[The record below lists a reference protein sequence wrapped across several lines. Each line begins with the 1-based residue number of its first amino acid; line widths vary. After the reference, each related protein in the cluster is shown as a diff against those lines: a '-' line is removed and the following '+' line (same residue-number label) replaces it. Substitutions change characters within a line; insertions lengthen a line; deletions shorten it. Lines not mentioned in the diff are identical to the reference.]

1 MNYQINKIKS
11 YEMNLIVTLDQK
23 DLDHHLNE
31 AKKHLANNLK
41 IEGFR
46 LGKAPLEITKDR
58 LDKEEV
64 LNTAFNFAFKQSFGD
79 ILIKEKI
86 DLIDAGKFE
95 VKENSPI
102 RMTYSVSLTVFPEF
116 KLADYKNIRVK
127 KNEVFVSEEE
137 IGKTL
142 EFIRNSKKQNG
153 VLLPELTNEFAK
165 SLGQFRDLKQ
175 LNESV
180 GEGLKEE
187 KEIKESQ
194 RIQAFV
200 LDKIAEATKIEVP
213 PSLIDRQLDQMILD
227 LDADLHRDGME
238 LGLFLAKINKTQEEL
253 RNEWKPKAELLV
265 KKALIMKKISKI
277 EGIKIDPE
285 EVKLKMGRFFQNFS
299 TPDEIQK
306 NIDLEKLTGQIE
318 EILLNQKVLSFL
330 EKEAIQN

>member
-1 MNYQINKIKS
+1 MKYQINKIRS
-11 YEMNLIVTLDQK
+11 YQADLIVTLDQK
-23 DLDHHLNE
+23 DLDYYLNE
-31 AKKHLANNLK
+31 ARKHLANNLK
-41 IEGFR
+41 IKGFR
-46 LGKAPLEITKDR
+46 PGKAPLEITKDK

-95 VKENSPI
+95 VKENSPVQ
-102 RMTYSVSLTVFPEF
+102 MTYSVSLTVFPEF
-116 KLADYKNIRVK
+116 ELAGYKNIRVK
-127 KNEVFVSEEE
+127 KNEVFISEEE
-137 IGKTL
+137 IDKTI

-153 VLLPELTNEFAK
+153 TLPELTDEFAK

-175 LNESV
+175 LKESV

-200 LDKIAEATKIEVP
+200 LDKITETTKIEAP
-213 PSLIDRQLDQMILD
+213 PSLIGQQLDQMILN

-238 LGLFLAKINKTQEEL
+238 LGLFLAKINKTQDEL
-253 RNEWKPKAELLV
+253 RNEWRPKAELLV
-265 KKALIMKKISKI
+265 KKTLIVKKISVI
-277 EGIKIDPE
+277 EGIKIDSE
-285 EVKLKMGRFFQNFS
+285 EIKLRMSQFFQNFS
-299 TPDEIQK
+299 TPNEVQK
-306 NIDLEKLTGQIE
+306 NVDLQKLAGQIE
-318 EILLNQKVLSFL
+318 QILLNQKVLSFL

>member
-11 YEMNLIVTLDQK
+11 YQIDLVVTLDQK
-23 DLDHHLNE
+23 DLDYYLNE
-31 AKKHLANNLK
+31 ARKHLANNLK

-86 DLIDAGKFE
+86 DLVDAGKFE
-95 VKENSPI
+95 VKENSPV
-102 RMTYSVSLTVFPEF
+102 RMTYSVLLTVFPEF

-127 KNEVFVSEEE
+127 KNEVFVSGEE
-137 IGKTL
+137 ISKAL
-142 EFIRNSKKQNG
+142 EFIRDSKKQNG
-153 VLLPELTNEFAK
+153 APLPELTDEFAK
-165 SLGQFRDLKQ
+165 SLGRFSDLKQ
-175 LNESV
+175 LKESV
-180 GEGLKEE
+180 GKGLKEE

-200 LDKIAEATKIEVP
+200 LDKIAEATKIEAP
-213 PSLIDRQLDQMILD
+213 PSLIEGQLDQMILD

-238 LGLFLAKINKTQEEL
+238 LGLFLAKINKTQDEL
-253 RNEWKPKAELLV
+253 RDEWRLKAELLV
-265 KKALIMKKISKI
+265 KKSLIMKKISKI
-277 EGIKIDPE
+277 EGIKVDSE
-285 EVKLKMGRFFQNFS
+285 EVRLRMGQFFQNFS

-306 NIDLEKLTGQIE
+306 NIDLQKLAGQIE
-318 EILLNQKVLSFL
+318 QILLNQKVLSFL